1 MSEFQSRW
9 FGTAARDV
17 QLTRFVLLR
26 GLGFIY
32 FVAFCIVVRQFVP
45 LLGEHGL
52 LPVGTFLARAQGALG
67 TGAAAWEIPSLF
79 WLGHSDTAF
88 LVLGW
93 IGVLVSAAVMLGY
106 ANAWMMFWLWLSYGS
121 FVHVGQTFY
130 GFGWETLLLE
140 AGFLAIFLAPPNHGW
155 PKVAQVP
162 PLPVLWLY
170 RWLAFRLFFGAGLIK
185 LRGDPC
191 WTDLTCL
198 VYHYETQPNPHPL
211 SWFIHQA
218 PVWVHQA
225 GVLFNHFVELV
236 VPFGLFG
243 PRRVRHVAGAFAVA
257 FQVALIMSGNLSFL
271 NWLSIVVTLSC
282 FDDSLLTRVL
292 PKRLVRAVVLSQ
304 PAELGPIHR
313 RAAVVLCVVVGLL
326 SLNPIANMVGPGQ
339 RMNASFDPLELVN
352 TYGAFGSVGKV
363 RYELAIE
370 GTNSDPSDPAAEWKE
385 YAFPCKP
392 GDVRRRPCLVTP
404 YHYRLD
410 WQLWFAA
417 MSVPERQPW
426 LVNLVAKL
434 LEGEPSVQS
443 LLANDPFGGA
453 PPAYIRITRYR
464 YRFTGFGEPGWWQ
477 RSDPTPWLPALSRDD
492 PRLHH
497 YLRRQGLE

>member
-1 MSEFQSRW
+1 
-9 FGTAARDV
+9 
-17 QLTRFVLLR
+17 
-26 GLGFIY
+26 
-32 FVAFCIVVRQFVP
+32 
-45 LLGEHGL
+45 
-52 LPVGTFLARAQGALG
+52 
-67 TGAAAWEIPSLF
+67 
-79 WLGHSDTAF
+79 
-88 LVLGW
+88 
-93 IGVLVSAAVMLGY
+93 
-106 ANAWMMFWLWLSYGS
+106 
-121 FVHVGQTFY
+121 
-130 GFGWETLLLE
+130 
-140 AGFLAIFLAPPNHGW
+140 
-155 PKVAQVP
+155 
-162 PLPVLWLY
+162 
-170 RWLAFRLFFGAGLIK
+170 
-185 LRGDPC
+185 
-191 WTDLTCL
+191 
-198 VYHYETQPNPHPL
+198 
-211 SWFIHQA
+211 
-218 PVWVHQA
+218 
-225 GVLFNHFVELV
+225 
-236 VPFGLFG
+236 
-243 PRRVRHVAGAFAVA
+243 
-257 FQVALIMSGNLSFL
+257 
-271 NWLSIVVTLSC
+271 
-282 FDDSLLTRVL
+282 VL